1 VKLDLSGL
9 GRFDTSGAYAL
20 NQAVAGR
27 QVQADFERR
36 PDVRRLVELVT
47 QAEPVERRPGRR
59 VSPIVKLLSRMGL
72 GVTDFGNQAYRNAI
86 FNGRLAVTL
95 FSSLARPRRLR
106 WAAITN
112 QMDSTGLDAIP
123 IIATLSFFVGAVIA
137 FLGASLLAQ
146 FGATIF
152 AVELIGIGVLREFG
166 VLLTAI
172 LLAGR
177 SASSYAAAIGS
188 MKMNQE
194 IDAMDVMGVDP
205 FEALVIPRFIAMQ
218 LMFPLLTFVSII
230 AGLGGGLIV
239 CWLVLDLS
247 PIFFFQRLLNNVGAA
262 HLWAGLAKAPVFA
275 GVIAAVGTRQGLQ
288 VGGDVESLGQRV
300 TAAVVQAIFAIIAI
314 DAVFA
319 LIYMELNI

>member
-1 VKLDLSGL
+1 
-9 GRFDTSGAYAL
+9 
-20 NQAVAGR
+20 
-27 QVQADFERR
+27 
-36 PDVRRLVELVT
+36 
-47 QAEPVERRPGRR
+47 
-59 VSPIVKLLSRMGL
+59 
-72 GVTDFGNQAYRNAI
+72 
-86 FNGRLAVTL
+86 
-95 FSSLARPRRLR
+95 
-106 WAAITN
+106 
-112 QMDSTGLDAIP
+112 
-123 IIATLSFFVGAVIA
+123 
-137 FLGASLLAQ
+137 
-146 FGATIF
+146 
-152 AVELIGIGVLREFG
+152 
-166 VLLTAI
+166 
-172 LLAGR
+172 
-177 SASSYAAAIGS
+177 
-188 MKMNQE
+188 
-194 IDAMDVMGVDP
+194 MDVMGVDP